1 MHTLKKHIKSHHDG
15 GKPYKC
21 KQCEETFHTKLDLK
35 NHRFAKHMQ
44 CTTCGKNFE
53 GPNAQKLL
61 RVHINGVHLEKRNY
75 ICDTCGKPFQSRND
89 MTRHVD
95 SVHLNK
101 QIWKDIRKNYP
112 NGKKPPVINVC
123 KYCKETFSHHILMQK
138 HIYDNHKEM
147 IKYYCEKCPRS
158 WVGRGNFFKHMN
170 TMHESDSYECKFCM
184 NSFTLL
190 WDIVTEKA
198 SLNPITYKCYKN
210 KKCPSCEN
218 ENI

>member
-1 MHTLKKHIKSHHDG
+1 
-15 GKPYKC
+15 
-21 KQCEETFHTKLDLK
+21 
-35 NHRFAKHMQ
+35 
-44 CTTCGKNFE
+44 
-53 GPNAQKLL
+53 
-61 RVHINGVHLEKRNY
+61 
-75 ICDTCGKPFQSRND
+75 

-95 SVHLNK
+95 SVNLKK

-123 KYCKETFSHHILMQK
+123 KYCEKTFSHHILMQK

-190 WDIVTEKA
+190 WDIVIEKA

-218 ENI
+218 ENFE